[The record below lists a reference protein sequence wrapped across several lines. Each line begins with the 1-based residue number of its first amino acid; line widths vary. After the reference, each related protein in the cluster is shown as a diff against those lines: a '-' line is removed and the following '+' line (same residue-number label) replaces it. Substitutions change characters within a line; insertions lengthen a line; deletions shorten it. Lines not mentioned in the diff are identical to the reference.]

1 VLVVQT
7 ARARVMCISNF
18 ISNVQHI
25 PHSTRALQTTAA
37 PAPAAAPLKV
47 LTPREQE
54 LTQFLADCGQ
64 SALLPTLLEHEMF
77 LDVLIIMDQS
87 DFSEV
92 GIAKGPYLAVMAA
105 LKRGGTS
112 GSSVGEELAAAAL
125 DSDLCIVCQVTHS
138 LIVQLFISVLSTQC
152 SCVEALCSVSSST
165 HMVSTVVHYM
175 LLACLLACLRL
186 YYLYDCM

>member
-1 VLVVQT
+1 
-7 ARARVMCISNF
+7 MPN
-18 ISNVQHI
+18 
-25 PHSTRALQTTAA
+25 ALQSTAA

-77 LDVLIIMDQS
+77 LDVLIIMDES

-125 DSDLCIVCQVTHS
+125 DSDMCIVCQVS
-138 LIVQLFISVLSTQC
+138 LFISTYESVAVLASFGAH
-152 SCVEALCSVSSST
+152 SDVSV
-165 HMVSTVVHYM
+165 
-175 LLACLLACLRL
+175 
-186 YYLYDCM
+186 